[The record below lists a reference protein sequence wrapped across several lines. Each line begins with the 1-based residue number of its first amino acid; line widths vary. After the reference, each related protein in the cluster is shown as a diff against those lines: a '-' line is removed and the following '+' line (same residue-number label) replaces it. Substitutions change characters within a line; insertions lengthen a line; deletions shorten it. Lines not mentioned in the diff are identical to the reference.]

1 MSSGHTAQMP
11 EQGALTYGICGHS
24 MDIVTGK
31 QQYDYREWMGKR
43 GIMNAIQKYFKYR
56 QSLIDQYAKGDM
68 TKREYLQR
76 NYEAVVYGDIGP
88 FHNMDTLEKALF
100 NYQYYNA
107 LAKEMKSISTTYDMD
122 YELKQDYIEKS
133 NYYYAKKDKA
143 TLRALRIL
151 DFQGIEAYFIKI
163 RSRFLKGKL
172 FEILIAEENI
182 ILHSTS
188 TLILKCLREEGVF
201 FEESRKSV
209 IDEYVNRRY

>member
-1 MSSGHTAQMP
+1 MTIGNRW
-11 EQGALTYGICGHS
+11 E
-24 MDIVTGK
+24 
-31 QQYDYREWMGKR
+31 RR
-43 GIMNAIQKYFKYR
+43 GTMNAIQKYFKYR

-107 LAKEMKSISTTYDMD
+107 LAKEMKSISTTHDMD

-209 IDEYVNRRY
+209 IDDYVNHRY

>member
-1 MSSGHTAQMP
+1 
-11 EQGALTYGICGHS
+11 
-24 MDIVTGK
+24 
-31 QQYDYREWMGKR
+31 
-43 GIMNAIQKYFKYR
+43 MNAIQKYFKYR

-107 LAKEMKSISTTYDMD
+107 LAKEMKSISTTHDMD

-182 ILHSTS
+182 ILHSTN

-209 IDEYVNRRY
+209 IDDYVNHRY